1 MDSPMKNLLFIVII
15 FFVLNDTKSDQLS
28 IYCDLKRHIKFDYTE
43 QGQKINKIISLKR
56 KFLVDSEK
64 KMFITSDFLPYLKI
78 KEVTNFEYLDSQ
90 IYRKVERKNNKKQ
103 RILLD

>member
-1 MDSPMKNLLFIVII
+1 
-15 FFVLNDTKSDQLS
+15 
-28 IYCDLKRHIKFDYTE
+28 
-43 QGQKINKIISLKR
+43 
-56 KFLVDSEK
+56 
-64 KMFITSDFLPYLKI
+64 MFITSDFLPYLKI